1 MKFNH
6 FIKLLSPIPLLWGGG
21 LKMRNILSLYGMSL
35 GVNVL
40 EAKKKLNSFKNIFR
54 ELFYFLLLFSEFCA

>member
-6 FIKLLSPIPLLWGGG
+6 FIKLLSPIPLLWGGGG

-40 EAKKKLNSFKNIFR
+40 EAKKN
-54 ELFYFLLLFSEFCA
+54 